1 MKMKEVKTMNENMNN
16 VMNEETTMSYD
27 LEVTEPTDVATEI
40 INGDF
45 TNSFNV
51 LSTRGDFSAREAYR
65 LTRPDDDDAIS
76 IGKNCKNAEI
86 EIDKYIIF
94 SYGKLS
100 GVGVGIVI
108 IDKSGKKYATSS
120 TAFIKEFIQLNRLYS
135 MDGVTLD
142 KIKVVYKTSQNKTAD
157 GKAMTYPMP
166 LGM

>member
-1 MKMKEVKTMNENMNN
+1 MNENIEN
-16 VMNEETTMSYD
+16 VMTEETNCYD
-27 LEVTEPTDVATEI
+27 LDVTQPTTDAVTEI

-108 IDKSGKKYATSS
+108 IDKDGKKYATSS
-120 TAFIKEFIQLNRLYS
+120 AAFIKEFIQLNRLYA
-135 MDGVTLD
+135 MDDVVLD
-142 KIKVVYKTSQNKTAD
+142 KIKVIYKISQNKTAD
-157 GKAMTYPMP
+157 GQTMTYPMP

>member
-1 MKMKEVKTMNENMNN
+1 MNENIEN
-16 VMNEETTMSYD
+16 VMTEENAMSYELD
-27 LEVTEPTDVATEI
+27 LTQPATTDVATEI

-51 LSTRGDFSAREAYR
+51 ITTRGDFSAREAYQ

-108 IDKSGKKYATSS
+108 ISKDGRKYATSS
-120 TAFIKEFIQLNRLYS
+120 AAFIKEFIQLNRIYAL
-135 MDGVTLD
+135 DGVVLD
-142 KIKVVYKTSQNKTAD
+142 KIKVIYKTSQNKTAD
-157 GKAMTYPMP
+157 GKSMIYPMP

>member
-1 MKMKEVKTMNENMNN
+1 MNETNNN
-16 VMNEETTMSYD
+16 VMNEENVSYELDVTQCTTVD
-27 LEVTEPTDVATEI
+27 AATEI

-51 LSTRGDFSAREAYR
+51 LATRGDFSAREAYR
-65 LTRPDDDDAIS
+65 ITRPDDDDAIS
-76 IGKNCKNAEI
+76 IGKSCKNAEI

-94 SYGKLS
+94 SYGTLS

-108 IDKSGKKYATSS
+108 IGKDGKKYATSS
-120 TAFIKEFIQLNRLYS
+120 AAFIKEFIQLNRLYE

-142 KIKVVYKTSQNKTAD
+142 KIKVLHKVSKNKTAD
-157 GKAMTYPMP
+157 GQAMIYPMP

>member
-1 MKMKEVKTMNENMNN
+1 MNENMNMN
-16 VMNEETTMSYD
+16 MNEENTVSYD
-27 LEVTEPTDVATEI
+27 LEVTQSEPVDVATEI

-120 TAFIKEFIQLNRLYS
+120 AAFIKEFIQLNRLYA
-135 MDGVTLD
+135 MDGVVLD
-142 KIKVVYKTSQNKTAD
+142 KIKVIYKTSQNKTAD
-157 GKAMTYPMP
+157 GQTMTYPMP